1 MRIADCRAEL
11 SAIAVCSFKM
21 SDLTYIKLAL
31 ELASQGIAL
40 VSPNPLVG
48 CVVVKDGEIVG
59 RGFHRYNE
67 LKHAEA
73 WALEE
78 AGAHARGAT
87 AYVNLE
93 PCAHQGEGKRT
104 PPCAQAL
111 IEAGV
116 RRVVAS
122 MVDPNPRVNGAGFDQ
137 LRAAGIEVV
146 AGVMEHEAR
155 QLNEKYSKFV
165 TTGLPFV
172 HLKTACSLDGRIATR
187 TGESKWITG
196 EASRAASQV
205 LRLEYD
211 AILVGVGTVLADD
224 PLLTDRTG
232 QPRRKPLVRVV
243 LDAGLRTPPESQ
255 LVKSAS
261 EVLLVIFTDQD
272 TLLAQRSRE
281 LTERGATVIGVDCDS
296 GKLNLKQALR
306 ALAEMQITS
315 LIVEGGA
322 TVAASF
328 IEQRLIDKAT
338 FFIAPKII
346 GGREAVSAIGGEGFA
361 RLSEVV
367 ELENV
372 IVQQLGDDLEV
383 TGYPKA

>member
-1 MRIADCRAEL
+1 MNDYEFIQQ
-11 SAIAVCSFKM
+11 
-21 SDLTYIKLAL
+21 TL
-31 ELASQGIAL
+31 ELARQGKGL

-48 CVVVKDGEIVG
+48 SVIVKDGEIVG
-59 RGFHRYNE
+59 RGFHRYDE
-67 LKHAEA
+67 LKHAEI

-78 AGAHARGAT
+78 AGERARGAT
-87 AYVNLE
+87 VYVNLE
-93 PCAHQGEGKRT
+93 PCAHHGEGKRT

-122 MVDPNPRVNGAGFDQ
+122 MVDPNPRVNGRGFEQ

-146 AGVMEHEAR
+146 TNVLEREAR

-165 TTGLPFV
+165 ATGWPFV
-172 HLKTACSLDGRIATR
+172 LMKTACSLDGRIATR

-196 EASRAASQV
+196 ESARAASQT
-205 LRLEYD
+205 LRHEYD
-211 AILVGVGTVLADD
+211 AILVGIGTVLADD
-224 PLLTDRTG
+224 PLLTERTG

-243 LDAGLRTPPESQ
+243 LDASLRTPLNSQ
-255 LVKSAS
+255 LVQSAD
-261 EVLLVIFTDQD
+261 EFPLVIFTTQKHHS
-272 TLLAQRSRE
+272 TERSRE
-281 LTERGATVIGVDCDS
+281 LTERGATVISVESVESQS
-296 GKLNLKQALR
+296 GKLNLPQVLS
-306 ALAEMQITS
+306 ALAERQVTS

-361 RLSEVV
+361 RLSDVV
-367 ELENV
+367 ELENLV
-372 IVQQLGDDLEV
+372 VRQLGDDLEV